1 METSTKIT
9 KKTQFQAIRDILLAN
24 SSDSS
29 LISFVDHEL
38 ELLDNRSLTA
48 SKRAEKKRLEG
59 DALRSTVYNALSST
73 DPLTIPE
80 ITTAIEDPN
89 VTEPMVRAR
98 LSQLVKQG
106 LVGKTTKE
114 VPVPGDN
121 SRKLTAYT
129 KTEVTAEA

>member
-29 LISFVDHEL
+29 LISFIDHEL

-106 LVGKTTKE
+106 LVDKTTKE

-129 KTEVTAEA
+129 KAEVTAEA

>member
-29 LISFVDHEL
+29 LISFIEHEL

-59 DALRSTVYNALSST
+59 DALRSTVYNALSFT

-106 LVGKTTKE
+106 LVDKTTKE

-129 KTEVTAEA
+129 KAEVTAEA

>member
-24 SSDSS
+24 SSDPS
-29 LISFVDHEL
+29 LISSIEHEL
-38 ELLDNRSLTA
+38 ELLDHRSLTA

-59 DALRSTVYNALSST
+59 DALRSTVYDTLSFT

-80 ITTAIEDPN
+80 ITSSIEDPN

-106 LVGKTTKE
+106 LVDKTTKE

-121 SRKLTAYT
+121 SRKLTAYV
-129 KTEVTAEA
+129 KTAEA

>member
-106 LVGKTTKE
+106 LVDKTTKE

-129 KTEVTAEA
+129 KAEVTAEA

>member
-24 SSDSS
+24 SSDPS
-29 LISFVDHEL
+29 LISFIEHEL
-38 ELLDNRSLTA
+38 ELLDHRSLTA

-59 DALRSTVYNALSST
+59 DVLRSIVYNALSFT
-73 DPLTIPE
+73 DSLTIPE
-80 ITTAIEDPN
+80 ITSSIEDPI

-106 LVGKTTKE
+106 LVDKTMKE

-121 SRKLTAYT
+121 SRKLTAYI
-129 KTEVTAEA
+129 KTAEA

>member
-29 LISFVDHEL
+29 LISFIDHEL

-59 DALRSTVYNALSST
+59 DALRSTVYNALSFT

-106 LVGKTTKE
+106 LVDKTTKE

>member
-24 SSDSS
+24 SSDPS
-29 LISFVDHEL
+29 LISFIDHEL

-59 DALRSTVYNALSST
+59 DALRSTVYNALSFT

-106 LVGKTTKE
+106 LVDKTTKE

-129 KTEVTAEA
+129 KTAEA

>member
-9 KKTQFQAIRDILLAN
+9 KKTQFQTIRDILLAN

-29 LISFVDHEL
+29 LISFIDHEL

-59 DALRSTVYNALSST
+59 DALRSTVYNALSFT

-106 LVGKTTKE
+106 LVDKTTKE

-129 KTEVTAEA
+129 KTAEA

>member
-29 LISFVDHEL
+29 LISFIDHEL

-59 DALRSTVYNALSST
+59 DALRSTVYNALSFT

-80 ITTAIEDPN
+80 ITTAMEDPN
-89 VTEPMVRAR
+89 ITEPMVRAR

-106 LVGKTTKE
+106 LVDKTTKE

>member
-29 LISFVDHEL
+29 LISFIDHEL

-106 LVGKTTKE
+106 LVNKTTKE

-129 KTEVTAEA
+129 KAEVTAEA

>member
-29 LISFVDHEL
+29 LISFIDHEL

-59 DALRSTVYNALSST
+59 DALRSTVYNALSFT

-106 LVGKTTKE
+106 LVDKTTKE

-129 KTEVTAEA
+129 KAEVTAEA

>member
-24 SSDSS
+24 SSDPS
-29 LISFVDHEL
+29 LISFIDHEL

-106 LVGKTTKE
+106 LVDKTTKE

-129 KTEVTAEA
+129 KAEVTAEA